1 VPGIIVPQELQD
13 ALNDAGAGAA
23 EIGMARARELLAACR
38 GRCEGAYV
46 VAPYR
51 RPTAVL
57 ELLA

>member
-1 VPGIIVPQELQD
+1 MASARSLIVD
-13 ALNDAGAGAA
+13 
-23 EIGMARARELLAACR
+23 ARE
-38 GRCEGAYV
+38 RCQGIYV